1 MDEQLVDV
9 ETPPPLPACTP
20 EEILMGPF
28 VAPIDRIAR
37 YSDKKFEEMIE
48 EWAFYYLR
56 NLKGEYKRVRRLGG
70 SGDMGRDVIG
80 YVDPD
85 ADPVVIDVYQ
95 CKHYGHP
102 LQPGEFWPELAK
114 LCIFTFEK
122 KIPLPRRYYITA
134 PQDCGPDLSALLDK
148 PEDLKREF
156 MDVWRKADAKRP
168 LHKAKGGS
176 RYPLTGDIE
185 AYVDAFDFKRITCKP
200 ILEVVEELRNIPHKY
215 APRFG
220 GGLIKPQPVDLVP
233 PNEVAES
240 EVGYV
245 ECLLAAYRQHK
256 SDGSLT
262 FEVLTDY
269 LLDHFKISRVR
280 YYCAETIRE
289 FSRDGLPESYTYAQV
304 QDQVYHNI
312 FDTVQRRDFKD
323 GYDRTLHVA
332 TVAATTQII
341 HPLKSYLKVASL
353 QGICHQLANE
363 GKIKWVM

>member
-1 MDEQLVDV
+1 MDDELVDV
-9 ETPPPLPACTP
+9 EAPPTRPACTP
-20 EEILMGPF
+20 EEILLGPY
-28 VAPIDRIAR
+28 VKPTDRIAL
-37 YSDKKFEEMIE
+37 YSDGEFEEMIK
-48 EWAFYYLR
+48 EWAFYYVR
-56 NLKGEYKRVRRLGG
+56 NLKGEYKQVRRLGG

-85 ADPVVIDVYQ
+85 SDPVVIDVYQ
-95 CKHYGHP
+95 CKHYGHK
-102 LQPGEFWPELAK
+102 LQPAEFWPELAK

-122 KIPLPRRYYITA
+122 KIPLPRKYYITA
-134 PQDCGPDLSALLDK
+134 PQDCGPDLTALLDQ
-148 PEDLKREF
+148 PDDLRREF
-156 MDVWRKADAKRP
+156 IAAWKKADAKKP
-168 LHKAKGGS
+168 LHKAKGGAS
-176 RYPLTGDIE
+176 YALTGDLE
-185 AYVDAFDFKRITCKP
+185 AYVNAFDFKRIRCKD
-200 ILEVVEELRNIPHKY
+200 IEEVVDELRKVPHKY
-215 APRFG
+215 SPRFG
-220 GGLIKPQPVDLVP
+220 GGLLKPPPVDLVP
-233 PNEVAES
+233 PDEIAES
-240 EVGYV
+240 ESGYV

-262 FEVLTDY
+262 CEALTDY

-332 TVAATTQII
+332 TVAATTQIV

-363 GKIKWVM
+363 GKVKWVM